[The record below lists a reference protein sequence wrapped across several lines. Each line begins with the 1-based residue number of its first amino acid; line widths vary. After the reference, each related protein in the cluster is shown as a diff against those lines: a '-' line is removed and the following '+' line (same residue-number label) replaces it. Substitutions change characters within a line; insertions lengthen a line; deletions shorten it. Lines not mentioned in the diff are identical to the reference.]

1 MEMHQV
7 RYTLAVARALNFTK
21 GAESCHA
28 SQPALSKAIKSLEA
42 ELGAALFLREGKQVI
57 ITEFGHSMIP
67 HLQRIADEAEMAAML
82 ATNFKLLHKVPIRL
96 GVLCTIGPMRLSR
109 FLASVQQQYPGIELA
124 VRESTVS
131 GLMEDL
137 DAGELD
143 FAVLGSAG
151 DPPRELSH
159 IPLYDERYVVVFP
172 PDHRLSSSNAIPL
185 HDLSGEPYVDRLSC
199 EMREM
204 VMAVCQERAIEVYAT
219 FRSEREDWVQSMVMA
234 RMGFAF
240 MPEYSVTLPG
250 LLQRPLVDPEVKRR
264 VSLVHKPG
272 RQFSPAASAF
282 ALAARS
288 FDWPG

>member
-21 GAESCHA
+21 AAETCHV
-28 SQPALSKAIKSLEA
+28 SQPALSKAVRSLEV
-42 ELGAALFLREGKQVI
+42 ELGATLFHRDGKQVV
-57 ITEFGHSMIP
+57 ITEFGRSMIP
-67 HLQRIADEAEMAAML
+67 HLQRIADETEMAAML

-96 GVLCTIGPMRLSR
+96 GVLCTVGPVRLSR
-109 FLASVQQQYPGIELA
+109 FLASVQQQNPGIELA

-131 GLMEDL
+131 GLLEEL

-151 DPPRELSH
+151 DPPAHLNH
-159 IPLYDERYVVVFP
+159 ILLYEERYVVVFP
-172 PDHRLSSSNAIPL
+172 PDHRLSSSNMIPL
-185 HDLSGEPYVDRLSC
+185 QELSGEPYVDRLSC

-204 VMAVCQERAIEVYAT
+204 VMAVCRERSVEVYAT
-219 FRSEREDWVQSMVMA
+219 FLSEREDWVQSMVMA

-250 LLQRPLVDPEVKRR
+250 LLQRPLVDPEVTRR
-264 VSLVHKPG
+264 VSLVHRAG

-282 ALAARS
+282 AIAARS